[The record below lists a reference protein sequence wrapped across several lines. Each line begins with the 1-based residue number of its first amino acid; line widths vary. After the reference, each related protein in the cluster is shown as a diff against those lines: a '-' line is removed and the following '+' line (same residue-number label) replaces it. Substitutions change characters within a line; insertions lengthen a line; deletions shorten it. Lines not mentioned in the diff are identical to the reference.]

1 MDDIPIILLA
11 AGSSSRM
18 GQPKQLLPWG
28 DKTLIEFQVEK
39 LLQLQ
44 NPVIVVLGSGAE
56 KISPLLQ
63 KYAVQVVINSDW
75 EKGMGTSVAAGMK
88 QIQSAKAALFA
99 LVDQPFVTVNHLRNM
114 IDAFQPEKEKIVV
127 SRSQNGWLGV
137 PALFDPVYFEELKNL
152 KGAQGAKTVIK
163 KYTKKLVL
171 VNAGDQLEDMDTP
184 EKYQEMLQKQKSFS

>member
-1 MDDIPIILLA
+1 MADIPIILLA

-18 GQPKQLLPWG
+18 GEAKQLLPWG

-56 KISPLLQ
+56 IISPLLQ
-63 KYAVQVVINSDW
+63 KYPVQVVINSEW

-88 QIQSAKAALFA
+88 YIQSAKAVLFT
-99 LVDQPFVTVNHLRNM
+99 LVDQPLVTVDHLQTL
-114 IDAFQPEKEKIVV
+114 IDAFQPGKDKIVV

-152 KGAQGAKTVIK
+152 KGAQGAKSVIK

-184 EKYQEMLQKQKSFS
+184 EKYREMSDKILRS

>member
-18 GQPKQLLPWG
+18 GEAKQLLPWG

-39 LLQLQ
+39 ILQLQ
-44 NPVIVVLGSGAE
+44 KPVIVVLGSGAE
-56 KISPLLQ
+56 NISLILQ
-63 KYAVQVVINSDW
+63 KYPVQVVVNSEW
-75 EKGMGTSVAAGMK
+75 EKGMGTSVSAGMK
-88 QIQSAKAALFA
+88 QIQSAKAVHFT
-99 LVDQPFVTVNHLRNM
+99 LVDQPLVTVDHLQKL

-127 SRSQNGWLGV
+127 SRSKNGWLGV
-137 PALFDPVYFEELKNL
+137 PALFDSVYFEELKNM

-171 VNAGDQLEDMDTP
+171 VNAGEQLEDMDTP
-184 EKYQEMLQKQKSFS
+184 EKYQEMLQKQKSFT